1 MKMHTNGDNDKTDRK
16 TDQRT
21 DGDRRADVFGHWAEP
36 EFGQQLV
43 AGDDDPDGGL
53 VEGVDDGIV
62 AEIGVN

>member
-1 MKMHTNGDNDKTDRK
+1 MTELTEGL
-16 TDQRT
+16 T
-21 DGDRRADVFGHWAEP
+21 DGDRRADVFGQWAEP

-53 VEGVDDGIV
+53 VEGVDDRIV